1 MTDTLPLLSFHPQV
15 ADERV
20 ENAEQRGL
28 ETSSV
33 NAANERS
40 PLLPDRRPKPDFFV
54 CDIFD
59 AAIKSDIASLEHP
72 IFSLSTKP
80 DRSIR
85 RYEHG
90 EIYVEIKPSA
100 DGLATVHDRDVLIYC
115 ISQLMA
121 GLKEQRPA
129 TQSVRFKAHDLL
141 LATNRMTNGQGY
153 EALKA
158 AMERLAGTRI
168 STNIVTGGKEVFE
181 TFGLIESARIVR
193 ETRDGRMQEV
203 EVKLS
208 DWVFNAIERS
218 EVLTLH
224 RDYFRLRRPLERR
237 IYELGRKHCGRQS
250 EWKISLELLQKKS
263 GSNST
268 LREFRRMVL
277 EIVEQDAKHNH
288 IPDYAIS
295 LDDSDM
301 VHFRNRGALLPKI
314 VEAPRLRMNLSTD
327 TYHDAR
333 ILAPGWD
340 VYYLEGEWLDWITE
354 APRDPDAAF
363 LGFCKKWFERR
374 GHPK

>member
-1 MTDTLPLLSFHPQV
+1 MTETLPLLNYRPPHDDRSDDGNSPST
-15 ADERV
+15 
-20 ENAEQRGL
+20 
-28 ETSSV
+28 ETV
-33 NAANERS
+33 TATTAPVRS

-59 AAIKSDIASLEHP
+59 AALKSDIASLEHP
-72 IFSLSTKP
+72 IFSLSTRP

-90 EIYVEIKPSA
+90 DIYVEIKPSA

-121 GLKEQRPA
+121 GLNEQRP
-129 TQSVRFKAHDLL
+129 TSQRVRFKAYDLL
-141 LATNRMTNGQGY
+141 TSTNRMTNGQGY

-237 IYELGRKHCGRQS
+237 MYELARKHCGRQS
-250 EWKISLELLQKKS
+250 EWKICLELLQKKC
-263 GSNST
+263 GSHST
-268 LREFRRMVL
+268 LKEFRRMVS
-277 EIVEQDAKHNH
+277 EIVEQDTMHSH
-288 IPDYAIS
+288 IPDYAVT

-301 VHFRNRGALLPKI
+301 VLFRNRGTLMPKAA
-314 VEAPRLRMNLSTD
+314 EFPRLKMHLSTE

-333 ILAPGWD
+333 HLAPGWD
-340 VYYLEGEWLDWITE
+340 VYYLEGEWLDWIAET
-354 APRDPDAAF
+354 PRDPDAAF
-363 LGFCKKWFERR
+363 LGFCKKWYERR
-374 GHPK
+374 GPPK